1 MNEVNLQRKDGWL
14 DLDKYLEEY
23 LGRPL
28 TQEEYND
35 QTLLI
40 DGLIEPNVSGNHDNY
55 IITIGDEKVFYKS
68 QEFNSDE
75 AYAELFA
82 EEISKVLDI
91 PTAHYDLAILRGKKG
106 VISYNFVK
114 EYDTYYPGTDIIL
127 DFYERNL
134 ENNAKNRKLYN
145 ITNRDSIE
153 DVLDKLNNLE
163 DIWCILEERFKEYH
177 NKEQIVFTIVDRV
190 VDKLIFD
197 ILTVNI
203 DDHTENWGILDDIEE
218 GKMLSPQFD
227 NARIL
232 NLHRNILVEK
242 FASSQKLHDK
252 ELYLTVDN
260 SKNKKPLDVLKHF
273 LDISSSE
280 YRDRVIDKVVK
291 LQEKIEVIPNI
302 IEERTYHPMPKYLKG
317 YFITTMND
325 HLQKVNEVIYDTKG
339 KNK

>member
-1 MNEVNLQRKDGWL
+1 
-14 DLDKYLEEY
+14 
-23 LGRPL
+23 
-28 TQEEYND
+28 
-35 QTLLI
+35 
-40 DGLIEPNVSGNHDNY
+40 
-55 IITIGDEKVFYKS
+55 
-68 QEFNSDE
+68 
-75 AYAELFA
+75 
-82 EEISKVLDI
+82 
-91 PTAHYDLAILRGKKG
+91 
-106 VISYNFVK
+106 
-114 EYDTYYPGTDIIL
+114 
-127 DFYERNL
+127 
-134 ENNAKNRKLYN
+134 
-145 ITNRDSIE
+145 
-153 DVLDKLNNLE
+153 
-163 DIWCILEERFKEYH
+163 
-177 NKEQIVFTIVDRV
+177 VDRV

-317 YFITTMND
+317 YFITTMN
-325 HLQKVNEVIYDTKG
+325 
-339 KNK
+339 